1 MPNYTRYDTPEGY
14 VLTQYDRYDTPAGII
29 LSRNGFKIKPAADRE
44 LWTEDEVRDLAYALT
59 EVGIVCRETALVNQA
74 LIWELER
81 RWHYLPDDRMY
92 RFVVAARIISEEV
105 RYGNHK

>member
-59 EVGIVCRETALVNQA
+59 EVGGVHRETSLTGRALSD
-74 LIWELER
+74 ELER
-81 RWHYLPDDRMY
+81 RWPHLPDDRMY
-92 RFVVAARIISEEV
+92 RFVLAARIITEEV
-105 RYGNHK
+105 RHGYHG